1 MRQQIDNIYENTA
14 VLTNTRTDVE
24 TTAEVGELKEK
35 ESLNAYIAGNKVHMV
50 WNGKIYVGN
59 MFGMELTTAG
69 PKLIRSVNTKGRF

>member
-1 MRQQIDNIYENTA
+1 MRQQINNIYETTA
-14 VLTNTRTDVE
+14 VLTNTRTE
-24 TTAEVGELKEK
+24 AQTEAEIGELKEN
-35 ESLNAYIAGNKVHMV
+35 ESLNAYIAGNKVHMT